1 MKAEHVL
8 YAKKEIN
15 YIKSFFILV
24 YRMFIL
30 DDMLKIVHIRDM
42 TLILKTVCGKFSHSM
57 NYLQKQKL
65 IKGSFIEEIMYLLLY
80 DSLNYIS

>member
-42 TLILKTVCGKFSHSM
+42 TLILKTVCRKFSHSM
-57 NYLQKQKL
+57 NYLQKQ
-65 IKGSFIEEIMYLLLY
+65 
-80 DSLNYIS
+80 N

>member
-1 MKAEHVL
+1 MRQLFKMKAEHVL

-42 TLILKTVCGKFSHSM
+42 TLIFKTVCGKFSHSM
-57 NYLQKQKL
+57 NYLQKQNKL
-65 IKGSFIEEIMYLLLY
+65 KGLLLKK
-80 DSLNYIS
+80 

>member
-1 MKAEHVL
+1 MKAKHVL

-42 TLILKTVCGKFSHSM
+42 TLILKTVCGNFPI
-57 NYLQKQKL
+57 L
-65 IKGSFIEEIMYLLLY
+65 
-80 DSLNYIS
+80 

>member
-30 DDMLKIVHIRDM
+30 DDMLKIVHIRYM
-42 TLILKTVCGKFSHSM
+42 TLILKTVCGKFSHCM
-57 NYLQKQKL
+57 NYLQKQ
-65 IKGSFIEEIMYLLLY
+65 
-80 DSLNYIS
+80 N

>member
-30 DDMLKIVHIRDM
+30 DDM
-42 TLILKTVCGKFSHSM
+42 TLILKTVCEKFSHSM
-57 NYLQKQKL
+57 NYLQKQ
-65 IKGSFIEEIMYLLLY
+65 
-80 DSLNYIS
+80 N

>member
-1 MKAEHVL
+1 MCPNCANKNYWGNYL
-8 YAKKEIN
+8 KWKQNMYFMPKKEIN

-57 NYLQKQKL
+57 NYLQKQ
-65 IKGSFIEEIMYLLLY
+65 
-80 DSLNYIS
+80 N

>member
-42 TLILKTVCGKFSHSM
+42 TLILKLFVE
-57 NYLQKQKL
+57 
-65 IKGSFIEEIMYLLLY
+65 SFPIL
-80 DSLNYIS
+80 

>member
-42 TLILKTVCGKFSHSM
+42 TLVLKTVCGKFSHSM
-57 NYLQKQKL
+57 NYLQKQ
-65 IKGSFIEEIMYLLLY
+65 
-80 DSLNYIS
+80 N